1 MIRVIDPRHALYG
14 RTFPLI
20 EISTKQYV
28 GRCCVVSYR
37 PALARYIPLTATDR
51 SPEPLVIEPFPLNLK
66 AVQQLLTSYKKIVAQ
81 LGEGTADEITIR
93 GERKRS
99 PKSEGQATRL
109 SQGSG
114 SNAPP
119 ANLATAEPDATETSF
134 STAGVDLP
142 AGTQRSQPGGAGG
155 ER

>member
-14 RTFPLI
+14 QTFPLI

-28 GRCCVVSYR
+28 GRSCVVSYR
-37 PALARYIPLTATDR
+37 PALARYIPLAATDQ

-81 LGEGTADEITIR
+81 LGKGTADEIIKR

-99 PKSEGQATRL
+99 PKNEGLATRL
-109 SQGSG
+109 NQGSG
-114 SNAPP
+114 SNTPP
-119 ANLATAEPDATETSF
+119 AKLATAEPGPTKTGF
-134 STAGVDLP
+134 STSGVDLP
-142 AGTQRSQPGGAGG
+142 AGTQRSQPGRAGG

>member
-14 RTFPLI
+14 RAFPLI

-93 GERKRS
+93 GALMLS

-114 SNAPP
+114 ANAPP